1 MGKTRNWTRDETIL
15 AVELYCRTS
24 FGRIHSKNIEIIDL
38 AKKIERTSNSVA
50 LKMANFASLD
60 ITLDRA
66 GMGNHSKLD
75 SAIWAEFFEN
85 PDLFLEKAIDIANKY
100 SYAQEDKDTDPAS
113 GFREGGEY
121 EVVAKARKNQ
131 DYFRQMVLAAYNVK
145 CAITGIDSPELLIAS
160 HITPWSVNKLSRT
173 DPRNG
178 ICLNALH
185 DKAFDR
191 GLLSIDDN
199 FKVLLSK
206 KLASTHKFFD
216 KYAGKKISLPN
227 RFLPSLDFIRFHREQ
242 IFIG

>member
-1 MGKTRNWTRDETIL
+1 
-15 AVELYCRTS
+15 
-24 FGRIHSKNIEIIDL
+24 
-38 AKKIERTSNSVA
+38 
-50 LKMANFASLD
+50 MANFASLD

-85 PDLFLEKAIDIANKY
+85 PDLFLERAIEISYKY
-100 SYAQEDKDTDPAS
+100 NYVQEDKDTDS
-113 GFREGGEY
+113 SNGFRDGGEY
-121 EVVAKARKNQ
+121 KVVAKARRNQ
-131 DYFRQMVLAAYNVK
+131 DYFRKMVLAAYNVK

-191 GLLSIDDN
+191 GLLSFDDEY
-199 FKVLLSK
+199 KILLSK
-206 KLASTHKFFD
+206 QLANTHNFFD
-216 KYAGKKISLPN
+216 KYAHQKISLPD
-227 RFLPSLDFIRFHREQ
+227 RFLPSLNFIRFHREQ